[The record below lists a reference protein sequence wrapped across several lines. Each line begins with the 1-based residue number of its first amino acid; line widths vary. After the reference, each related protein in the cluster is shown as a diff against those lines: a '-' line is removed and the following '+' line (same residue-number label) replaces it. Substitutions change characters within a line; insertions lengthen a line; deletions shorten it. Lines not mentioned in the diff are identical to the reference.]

1 MDESPPPVRS
11 TTWTL
16 CKQSFQSA
24 TILRTQPYCGRC
36 FFSLSCQESLHS
48 LCVLL
53 KPVIGVVSWRAIRM
67 RGEAC
72 LSAVRILID
81 VRNNFTPVDMLIKLV
96 KVCLSQGLSL
106 ACRYVRRRF
115 CVVCLVRNLFHVLN
129 EEQDQKVP
137 NFVFD
142 LNRKI

>member
-1 MDESPPPVRS
+1 
-11 TTWTL
+11 
-16 CKQSFQSA
+16 
-24 TILRTQPYCGRC
+24 
-36 FFSLSCQESLHS
+36 
-48 LCVLL
+48 
-53 KPVIGVVSWRAIRM
+53 M

-106 ACRYVRRRF
+106 ACRCVRRRL